1 MRFCQHPDSSPSTSR
16 FKALNMPIQGPQHPD
31 SRPAA
36 NGSRLTTHPSGTI
49 SLCPSVLARV
59 LIPCC
64 CALTT
69 HHPTPFFRP
78 SKLLLAPQPSKPH
91 SRCLSQ
97 GSLTDS
103 PVRFTNFHPRT
114 KPPWVPDTEA
124 GLFST
129 ALDVFSMAQT
139 RTDGAKH
146 LWRSC
151 QQVRRLTQ
159 PFHLLPPP
167 RTLPL
172 SSRI

>member
-1 MRFCQHPDSSPSTSR
+1 MWRPPVTMSAVLSTSR
-16 FKALNMPIQGPQHPD
+16 FKACCKRKPPHHPPQQNHFTLP
-31 SRPAA
+31 
-36 NGSRLTTHPSGTI
+36 
-49 SLCPSVLARV
+49 LCACTCVNPVLLCTRH
-59 LIPCC
+59 
-64 CALTT
+64 
-69 HHPTPFFRP
+69 HHPTPFFWP
-78 SKLLLAPQPSKPH
+78 SKLLLTPQPSKPH

-103 PVRFTNFHPRT
+103 PVRFTNFYPRT

-129 ALDVFSMAQT
+129 ALDVFSMAHT

-146 LWRSC
+146 LWQSC